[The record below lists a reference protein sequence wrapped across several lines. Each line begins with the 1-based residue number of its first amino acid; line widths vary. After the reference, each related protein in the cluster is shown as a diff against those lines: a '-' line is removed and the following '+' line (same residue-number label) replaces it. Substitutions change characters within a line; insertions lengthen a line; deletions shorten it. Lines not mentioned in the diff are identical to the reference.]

1 MCASFGPHNAQAQTV
16 GVARP
21 MRYFDLAAKV
31 VGPPGRG
38 RQARLLRFAVSHCL
52 LQPASSRLQ
61 RFLYAARHG
70 VNRGIQRGTLVRK
83 LSYSAPNVCSS
94 VGSSNITTKT

>member
-1 MCASFGPHNAQAQTV
+1 MILVWPWFASSPDG
-16 GVARP
+16 
-21 MRYFDLAAKV
+21 LAANTGEV
-31 VGPPGRG
+31 LN
-38 RQARLLRFAVSHCL
+38 RLLRFAVSHCL

-83 LSYSAPNVCSS
+83 LSYSMPNVCLS
-94 VGSSNITTKT
+94 VGSSYITTKT